1 MKRNA
6 MADRDTLAAKLAAR
20 PGWPLVAGKKH
31 ILKNLERQLQEG
43 EEIADLLDGLVPG
56 EDGASPGVE
65 GVLFLTA
72 KRLLFISGAG
82 MKSAAVSIPHNRL
95 REAACR
101 RGVSSFTVTFSGRD
115 SRIAFATFAGDST
128 VRGFL
133 DALVGFSGIAGV
145 TQSRADAPDTA
156 LWDMTGIRSIHG
168 SSAGEDAKR
177 ATGEGADPVR
187 EIELQ
192 NVLFAE
198 AKKAKSFFD
207 GLDALRN
214 NHRLKEL
221 IAADVLRLYA
231 LARPEGGSM
240 SEAENLFLALVMLA
254 LGAPETPDVARLA
267 SDVFVF
273 NSFPLHLKDEVLRSW
288 DAAFMAYRERASAA
302 GHASIEAL
310 DELRALDAVRGA
322 SLADGLASLYY
333 AIAQCVMK
341 ADGTIT
347 PAEELRLR
355 ELSALVR
362 RTAEPGGA
370 SAPGAPAEGGETLEQ
385 VLESVNALVGMEKIK
400 EQMKTL
406 INFIK
411 VTREREARNLPATP
425 LTLHC
430 VFYGPPG
437 TGKTTIARLLG
448 RVYRAMGL
456 LQKGHLV
463 ETDRAGLVAGYV
475 GQTAIKTD
483 EMVQKALDGVL
494 FIDEAYTLAAGE
506 SGRDFGQ
513 EAVDII
519 LKRMED
525 CRDRLVV
532 IVAGYPDEMKRFIE
546 SNPGL
551 KSRFSRY
558 FFFDHYGPAELMSIF
573 DIFCRNSAFELAD
586 AARARLV
593 RLVEEL
599 HAARDRRFGNGRL
612 MRNIFERVVER
623 QANRIAGTLP
633 LTDRLLCSIEEP
645 DIPDIEDMAG

>member
-6 MADRDTLAAKLAAR
+6 MADRDTLATKLAAR

-31 ILKNLERQLQEG
+31 ILKNLERQLQDG

-72 KRLLFISGAG
+72 KRLLFIPGAG
-82 MKSAAVSIPHNRL
+82 MKSAAISIPHNRL
-95 REAACR
+95 HEAVYR
-101 RGVSSFTVTFSGRD
+101 KGVSSFTLTFSGKD

-133 DALVGFSGIAGV
+133 DALVRFSGIAGV
-145 TQSRADAPDTA
+145 TQSRVDAPDTA
-156 LWDMTGIRSIHG
+156 LWDPAGIRSVHG
-168 SSAGEDAKR
+168 SVAGGDAKR
-177 ATGEGADPVR
+177 TPGDGADPVR

-214 NHRLKEL
+214 NPRLKEL
-221 IAADVLRLYA
+221 IAADVLRLYT

-254 LGAPETPDVARLA
+254 LGAPETPGVGRLA

-273 NSFPLHLKDEVLRSW
+273 DSFPLHLKDEVLRSW
-288 DAAFMAYRERASAA
+288 DAAFMAYRERASA
-302 GHASIEAL
+302 GGRASIEAL
-310 DELRALDAVRGA
+310 DELRAVDAVRGA

-370 SAPGAPAEGGETLEQ
+370 SAPAEGAETLEQ
-385 VLESVNALVGMEKIK
+385 VLENVNALVGMEKIK

-494 FIDEAYTLAAGE
+494 FVDEAYTLAAGE

-525 CRDRLVV
+525 SRDRLVV

-558 FFFDHYGPAELMSIF
+558 FFFDHYSPEELMSIF
-573 DIFCRNSAFELAD
+573 DIFCRNSAFELTG
-586 AARARLV
+586 AARGRLV
-593 RLVEEL
+593 RLVENL